1 MACQTIRVRVRA
13 LESSLSGKERQLA
26 KFLLANPH
34 KASKMTIGQIA
45 QALSMA
51 DGPATPGYH
60 ESLAYIPTSDKTAY
74 GEWPIA

>member
-34 KASKMTIGQIA
+34 KASKMTIG
-45 QALSMA
+45 
-51 DGPATPGYH
+51 
-60 ESLAYIPTSDKTAY
+60 
-74 GEWPIA
+74 